1 MMASKNPPTSLRD
14 RAVAD
19 SRSALAY
26 LVSLVVADHGAT
38 GITTSD
44 LRAIL
49 GNPPRQRVSEA
60 VAIASTCGAI
70 RATDDRPARLF
81 PPSSSMV
88 AFAPP
93 WKWRDALRENGIAIP
108 ASLPETKASSLAS
121 EMARIAPSALTSEAW
136 AHIRA
141 ARYPISYLGRLLAD
155 FRGEPPLPEAEDE
168 CDVIDDECDG
178 EVGNSP
184 PAPPPPPPPPPDE
197 TPLSPDQ
204 ILAALGSWRNR

>member
-1 MMASKNPPTSLRD
+1 MTSKNPPPSLRD

-49 GNPPRQRVSEA
+49 GDPPRQRVSEA
-60 VAIASTCGAI
+60 VAIASTVGAI
-70 RATDDRPARLF
+70 RATDERPARLF
-81 PPSSSMV
+81 PPSSSMI

-108 ASLPETKASSLAS
+108 ASLPETKAASLAS
-121 EMARIAPSALTSEAW
+121 EMARIAPSSLTSEAW

-141 ARYPISYLGRLLAD
+141 ARYPVSYLGRLLAD
-155 FRGEPPLPEAEDE
+155 FRGEPPPPEDDE

-178 EVGNSP
+178 DHEVDNSP
-184 PAPPPPPPPPPDE
+184 PRPAPPPSPPPDE
-197 TPLSPDQ
+197 TPLSPEA
-204 ILAALGSWRNR
+204 IRAALGSWRTR